1 MNMEKTL
8 PLSGAWSASQR
19 RLSKSSMKMDCGLLK
34 NKKPWAKPPASEAE
48 ESDKEPN
55 LQIILRSVVWVAA
68 LMESIINNGT
78 MRQEVTGSN
87 FK

>member
-1 MNMEKTL
+1 MEKML
-8 PLSGAWSASQR
+8 PLCGAWSASQR
-19 RLSKSSMKMDCGLLK
+19 SLSKSRVKMDCGLLK
-34 NKKPWAKPPASEAE
+34 NKKPWARPPSYEAE

-55 LQIILRSVVWVAA
+55 LQMILRSVVWVAA
-68 LMESIINNGT
+68 LTESIINNGT